1 MQRSS
6 GLFRTASTRHRQN
19 KEGNAKNTPS
29 FFVDRVSF
37 SRRLECGILYIDCLR
52 NVPPFAR
59 FLVARTRA
67 HQLLFVFCLHFF
79 TLLPYH
85 AVDYCVRGEGF
96 SQKGPFPFT
105 RIFTS
110 PFTRIGNLGSAFMPV
125 EKQERSHCAFSF
137 ASEAKREGRRA
148 KVFTPIALCTNE
160 LRPAG
165 EEVKAKNENRLT
177 RARGLALDARAPAAQ
192 SGNEKISTCRLTLQA
207 LLLGKSIPKYAHQL
221 IKTCLTRGI
230 SEIISDLCS
239 VVGFIVLCL
248 IRFFT
253 TNIKELWSFHAFWG
267 QY

>member
-1 MQRSS
+1 M
-6 GLFRTASTRHRQN
+6 
-19 KEGNAKNTPS
+19 
-29 FFVDRVSF
+29 
-37 SRRLECGILYIDCLR
+37 
-52 NVPPFAR
+52 
-59 FLVARTRA
+59 
-67 HQLLFVFCLHFF
+67 
-79 TLLPYH
+79 
-85 AVDYCVRGEGF
+85 GEGF

-110 PFTRIGNLGSAFMPV
+110 PFTRIGNLRSAFMHV
-125 EKQERSHCAFSF
+125 EKQERRHCAFSF

-148 KVFTPIALCTNE
+148 KVFTLIALCTNE
-160 LRPAG
+160 LRLAG
-165 EEVKAKNENRLT
+165 EEVKVKNENLLT

-248 IRFFT
+248 IRFFAT
-253 TNIKELWSFHAFWG
+253 EQI
-267 QY
+267 